1 MSKLSE
7 IVASRELITNLTLRE
22 LRSRYKRSVLGWA
35 WSMLNPLSTVVIYT
49 IVFKYF
55 FKAEGPQGDPSGLK
69 NFSIYL
75 FVGLTSWN
83 FFSAS
88 INGAMASLVGNAGL
102 IKKVYFPRE
111 GLVFATVA
119 ANVVSFLIELAV
131 AGVILLLLGNNIF
144 PWIPVVLLIVA
155 LEVVFVV
162 GLGLMLAV
170 ANAYFRD
177 VQYLVGSILLQ
188 MLFYLSPIVYPIKA
202 VYEATAD
209 KLWLRRIYT
218 ANPTVQFIEAFH
230 RVLYDLRWPTLANFA
245 YLTIVAVVSLAIG
258 LAMFHRFEGNL
269 AEEL

>member
-7 IVASRELITNLTLRE
+7 IAASRELITNLTLRE

-35 WSMLNPLSTVVIYT
+35 WSMLNPLSTVLIYT
-49 IVFKYF
+49 LVFKYF
-55 FKAEGPQGDPSGLK
+55 FKADGPRGNPSGLH

-75 FVGLTSWN
+75 FVGLTAWN

-88 INGAMASLVGNAGL
+88 VNGAMGTLVGNAGL

-131 AGVILLLLGNNIF
+131 AGVILLLLGNNVVV
-144 PWIPVVLLIVA
+144 WIPVVLVLVA

-162 GLGLMLAV
+162 GLGLMLSV

-177 VQYLVGSILLQ
+177 AQYLVGSILLQ
-188 MLFYLSPIVYPIKA
+188 VLFYMTPIVYGMQQ
-202 VYEATAD
+202 VHDATAG
-209 KLWLRRIYT
+209 KPVLRRLYT

-230 RVLYDLRWPTLANFA
+230 RVLYDLRWPTLSNFA
-245 YLTIVAVVSLAIG
+245 YLGAVSAVSLVAG
-258 LAMFHRFEGNL
+258 LVVFHRFEGDL

>member
-7 IVASRELITNLTLRE
+7 ITASRELIVNLTLRE

-55 FKAEGPQGDPSGLK
+55 FQAEGPRGDPSGLK

-75 FVGLTSWN
+75 FVGLTAWN
-83 FFSAS
+83 FFSTS
-88 INGAMASLVGNAGL
+88 VNGAMGALVGNAGL

-111 GLVFATVA
+111 GLIFATVA

-131 AGVILLLLGNNIF
+131 ACVILLVLGNNVL
-144 PWIPVVLLIVA
+144 PWLPVLLLLVL

-162 GLGLMLAV
+162 GLGLMLSV

-188 MLFYLSPIVYPIKA
+188 VLFYLTPIVYAIQQ
-202 VYEATAD
+202 VYDTTAD
-209 KLWLRRIYT
+209 KPWLRRLYT

-230 RVLYDLRWPTLANFA
+230 RVLYDLRWPTLSNWA
-245 YLTIVAVVSLAIG
+245 YLCGVSFASLLIGFVVFDRYDG
-258 LAMFHRFEGNL
+258 DL

>member
-1 MSKLSE
+1 VSKLSE

-55 FKAEGPQGDPSGLK
+55 FKAEGPKGDPSGLR

-88 INGAMASLVGNAGL
+88 INGAMAALVGNAGL

-131 AGVILLLLGNNIF
+131 AGVILLLLGNNIV
-144 PWIPVVLLIVA
+144 PWIPVVLLLVA
-155 LEVVFVV
+155 LEVIFVV

-188 MLFYLSPIVYPIKA
+188 VLFYLSPIVYPITA

-209 KLWLRRIYT
+209 KLWLRRVYT

-230 RVLYDLRWPTLANFA
+230 RVLYDLRWPTFANFA
-245 YLTIVAVVSLAIG
+245 YLTIVALVSLAIG